1 MYEYLVKPCPNC
13 LGRGYLH
20 DDIFVVMRIRAG
32 ILDCFANG
40 YSTAVIELNENIM
53 HKILHEG
60 MLSIEAQGRW
70 RDKRVYFVPH
80 KTFKEFYFTVRGDN
94 ATVVKLPDKAQILY

>member
-1 MYEYLVKPCPNC
+1 VQ
-13 LGRGYLH
+13 
-20 DDIFVVMRIRAG
+20 DDIFVITRVRSA
-32 ILDCFANG
+32 ILNCFAEG
-40 YSTAVIELNENIM
+40 YTTAIIELNENIM